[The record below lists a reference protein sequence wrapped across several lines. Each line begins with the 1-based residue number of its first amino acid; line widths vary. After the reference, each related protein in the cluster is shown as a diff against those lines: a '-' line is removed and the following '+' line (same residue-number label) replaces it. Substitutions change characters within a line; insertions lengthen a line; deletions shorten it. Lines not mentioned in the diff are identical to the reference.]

1 MTDKSNLEQ
10 VLDSGAFA
18 VTCEIG
24 PPKGAAADTLREK
37 ARVVRGF
44 VHAANVTDCQTA
56 VVRMS
61 SIAAGLHLMA
71 EGVEPVVQMTC
82 RDRNRIAIQS
92 DLLGAYSLGIRNLLC
107 LTGDH
112 QRFGNHPQAKG
123 VFDLDS
129 VQLIDMARGMRDQ
142 EVFQCGEPIK
152 SGAPKLFIGAVA
164 NPFADPFEFRVL
176 RLEKK
181 IRAGARFI
189 QTQSVFDLDRFRRFM
204 ELVRERGLDQ
214 RCHILAGVTPV
225 RSVRALEYM
234 RDRVPGMR
242 IPDQIVERMRAA
254 SDPAREGVEIAL
266 ELIAGLREI
275 EGVAGVHLMAIAWEQ
290 IIPELVQRAGLMGAV
305 H

>member
-1 MTDKSNLEQ
+1 MTSGSKLEA
-10 VLDSGAFA
+10 VLESGRFA

-24 PPKGAAADTLREK
+24 PPKGAAADKLREK
-37 ARVVRGF
+37 ARLVRGF

-61 SIAAGLHLMA
+61 SIAAGLHLKA

-82 RDRNRIAIQS
+82 RDRNRLAVQA
-92 DLLGAYSLGIRNLLC
+92 DLLGAYSLGLNNLLC

-112 QRFGNHPQAKG
+112 QCFGNHPQARG

-129 VQLIDMARGMRDQ
+129 VQLIDMVRAMQ
-142 EVFQCGEPIK
+142 EEKVFQCGEPIK
-152 SGAPKLFIGAVA
+152 SGSPRFFIGAVA
-164 NPFADPFEFRVL
+164 NPFADPFEFRVF

-189 QTQSVFDLDRFRRFM
+189 QTQSVFDLNRFRRFM
-204 ELVRERGLDQ
+204 ELVRARGLHR
-214 RCHILAGVTPV
+214 RCYILPGVSPV

-234 RDRVPGMR
+234 RDRVPGMS
-242 IPDQIVERMRAA
+242 IPDRILERMRAA
-254 SDPAREGVEIAL
+254 ADPAREGVEIAV
-266 ELIAGLREI
+266 ELMAGLREM

-290 IIPELVQRAGLMGAV
+290 IIPELVRRAGLADAAP
-305 H
+305 

>member
-129 VQLIDMARGMRDQ
+129 VQLIDMARGMAQ
-142 EVFQCGEPIK
+142 EEVFQSGEPIK

-189 QTQSVFDLDRFRRFM
+189 QTQSVFDLDRFCRFM
-204 ELVRERGLDQ
+204 ELVRKRGLDR

-234 RDRVPGMR
+234 RDHVPGMR

-275 EGVAGVHLMAIAWEQ
+275 EGVAGIHLMAIAWEQ
-290 IIPELVQRAGLMGAV
+290 IIPELVRRAGLMGTG